1 MIRLI
6 IETCP
11 NLLAA
16 RQELAEKAYV
26 LAQRPN
32 CKKKKKERKREK
44 RSKALWHFFM
54 DFMFFMDFN
63 LYGFHVLDN

>member
-26 LAQRPN
+26 LEQRPN
-32 CKKKKKERKREK
+32 CKKRQREREREK
-44 RSKALWHFFM
+44 VR
-54 DFMFFMDFN
+54 
-63 LYGFHVLDN
+63 LYGIVISCSG